1 MPLLKR
7 QPFKAKIAVATVS
20 GKAYYLLVNELKK
33 RQLPFLSLMPNDKMP
48 VDVKVVLTTEKESA
62 KIIHPIVL
70 EFREDE
76 NPAEVVDEAVRALKG
91 KKVYEKLVVGIDP
104 GQNLGVAVLGDGII
118 LETGNCKSIAEA
130 LRAIEDI
137 LRRIPATR
145 RTIRIGDGPPAIAEE
160 LWLLLDNILP
170 AHVTVEIV
178 KEDGT
183 SQPYREN
190 SNRRDTKDIL
200 SAIKIGQRQ
209 GHVLPR
215 SKKSK

>member
-1 MPLLKR
+1 MSPLKR

-33 RQLPFLSLMPNDKMP
+33 RQLPFLSLTPNDKMP
-48 VDVKVVLTTEKESA
+48 VDVKVILTTKKERA
-62 KIIHPIVL
+62 KITHPNVL

-76 NPAEVVDEAVRALKG
+76 SPAEVVDEAIRALKG
-91 KKVYEKLVVGIDP
+91 KKVYEKIVIGIDP
-104 GQNLGVAVLGDGII
+104 GQNLGVAVLGDGNI
-118 LETGNCKSIAEA
+118 LETGNCKGLAEV
-130 LRAIEDI
+130 LEAIEDI

-145 RTIRIGDGPPAIAEE
+145 RTIRIGDGPPDIAEE

-170 AHVTVEIV
+170 AHVVVESV

-183 SQPYREN
+183 SQPHGET
-190 SNRRDTKDIL
+190 SNRRDNKDVL

-209 GHVLPR
+209 GYVLPR
-215 SKKSK
+215 REKPK